1 MSKIGQWNLQM
12 EEDATDM
19 SKDEFVKKYGDSNV
33 DVWNKVN
40 SSLEEHI
47 DQLAERNG
55 HEN

>member
-12 EEDATDM
+12 EEDASEL

-55 HEN
+55 HED

>member
-12 EEDATDM
+12 EEDASDM

>member
-12 EEDATDM
+12 EEDASDM

-55 HEN
+55 HED

>member
-12 EEDATDM
+12 EEDASDM

-47 DQLAERNG
+47 DQLTERNG

>member
-12 EEDATDM
+12 EEDASDM

-33 DVWNKVN
+33 DIWNKVN

-55 HEN
+55 HED